1 MAQDIPTS
9 ADAIRALRAEHSTLR
24 ARDFCDTYGI
34 SEAQLLAADTG
45 RGVTRISA
53 DPDRLMPA
61 VERLGEVMALTRN
74 ISCVN
79 ERVGSYGNYTSGP
92 HAAMV
97 LQPEIDLR
105 IFPAHWVH
113 GFAVEVE
120 TEKGVKRSLQVF
132 DAAGDAVHKIH
143 LRDSSLHA
151 EWDSVVAELATGETS
166 DTIAVEPRKA
176 PEAPKFNAD
185 KLQILREEWAK
196 MSDTHQFLRL
206 TSKLKMNRL
215 GAYRNVGAPFVEQ
228 VETGVVDGALQALAG
243 SGTEIMLF
251 VGNKGCIQI
260 HGGTIETLRA
270 MGPWQN
276 VMDPRFNLHLRLD
289 HIAEV
294 YVVTKP
300 TQRGDAVSLEAFD
313 AEGSSILQ
321 IFGRRTE
328 ALDSR
333 PAWEEILRTLPRLRA
348 EELV

>member
-24 ARDFCDTYGI
+24 ARDFCDTYGL

-79 ERVGSYGNYTSGP
+79 ERVGTYGNYTSGP

-185 KLQILREEWAK
+185 KLLILREEWAK

-215 GAYRNVGAPFVEQ
+215 GAYRHVGAPFVEQ
-228 VETGVVDGALQALAG
+228 VETGAVDAALQALAG

-251 VGNKGCIQI
+251 VGNEGCIQI

-276 VMDPRFNLHLRLD
+276 VMDPRFNLHLRVD

-313 AEGSSILQ
+313 AEGSIILQ

-333 PAWEEILRTLPRLRA
+333 PAWEEILRALPRLRA